1 MIEIENIINK
11 RKKIDLNRISTCMF
25 ALIVAVSMNTTT
37 ALQKELR
44 KLIMM
49 TFQGLNL
56 KKLHA

>member
-11 RKKIDLNRISTCMF
+11 RKKIDLNRISKCMF
-25 ALIVAVSMNTTT
+25 ALIAAVSMNTTMT
-37 ALQKELR
+37 LQKELR

-49 TFQGLNL
+49 ISQGINL